1 MGNFKFALTST
12 FSGFNPAQLIASSS
26 MQIQPLLLE
35 HSLLLY
41 KFVIQALFISSSFK
55 MLFSRSSS
63 SARTCD
69 FQSQRFSC
77 SGASQLA
84 RCDVNIRCD
93 LSVSCLVAINERCST
108 CDAPNSNRDIWGWR
122 CSWLIKIQLLIART
136 GHWSSSPLT
145 AIYRTPVLI

>member
-12 FSGFNPAQLIASSS
+12 FSGFNPAQLIASSF

-35 HSLLLY
+35 PSLLLH
-41 KFVIQALFISSSFK
+41 KFVIKALFISSSRK
-55 MLFSRSSS
+55 MLLRSSS

-69 FQSQRFSC
+69 FQSQHFSWP
-77 SGASQLA
+77 GASLVT
-84 RCDVNIRCD
+84 RCDDIIRCD
-93 LSVSCLVAINERCST
+93 STVSCLVAIKKRCST
-108 CDAPNSNRDIWGWR
+108 CDASNSNRDIWGWR
-122 CSWLIKIQLLIART
+122 CCWLIKIQLLIART